1 MPEQEKTYNEIA
13 GQRISRIEAIS
24 DGVFAVA
31 MTLLVLDIHVPLR
44 EAIHSE
50 HDVMM
55 AFCFLT
61 PKLLTYFTSFMTLGI
76 FWNGQSLQYNYIKR
90 SDRDLTWVALFFLM
104 VVSLVPFTTAFLS
117 EHFSYRFSIGL
128 YWLNIF
134 LLGLIV
140 YIQWVYAWKR
150 GYVENNL
157 PETIAVNKALRRRI
171 IMAQALYALGALLC
185 FISTYLSIALIII
198 VQLNYALGL
207 TSRGK
212 RRK

>member
-1 MPEQEKTYNEIA
+1 MHEQEKTYNQLA
-13 GQRISRIEAIS
+13 GQRVGRIEAIS

-44 EAIHSE
+44 EVIHSE
-50 HDVMM
+50 HDLAV
-55 AFCFLT
+55 AFCSLT

-76 FWNGQSLQYNYIKR
+76 FWNGQSLQFNHIKH
-90 SDRDLTWVALFFLM
+90 SDRDLTWIALFFLM

-134 LLGLIV
+134 LLGLVV
-140 YIQWVYAWKR
+140 YIQWAYAWKKN
-150 GYVENNL
+150 YLDKND
-157 PETIAVNKALRRRI
+157 PAAIAADKALRKRI
-171 IMAQALYALGALLC
+171 IVAQTLYATGALLC
-185 FISTYLSIALIII
+185 FINNYLSIGFIII

-207 TSRGK
+207 TSRG
-212 RRK
+212 RRKA

>member
-1 MPEQEKTYNEIA
+1 MPQEETTYNQLA
-13 GQRISRIEAIS
+13 GQRVGRIEAIS

-31 MTLLVLDIHVPLR
+31 MTLLVLDIRVPLR

-50 HDVMM
+50 HDLVM
-55 AFCFLT
+55 AFCALT

-90 SDRDLTWVALFFLM
+90 SDRDLTWIALFFLLM
-104 VVSLVPFTTAFLS
+104 VSLVPFTTAFLS

-128 YWLNIF
+128 YWLNI
-134 LLGLIV
+134 LMLGLIV
-140 YIQWVYAWKR
+140 YIQWAYAWKR
-150 GYVENNL
+150 GYIEKET
-157 PETIAVNKALRRRI
+157 PEIAAVDKALRKRI
-171 IMAQALYALGALLC
+171 IVAQMLYGIGALLC
-185 FISTYLSIALIII
+185 FISTYLSIFLIIL

-212 RRK
+212 KRS

>member
-1 MPEQEKTYNEIA
+1 MPQEEKTYNQLA
-13 GQRISRIEAIS
+13 GQRVGRIEAIS

-31 MTLLVLDIHVPLR
+31 MTLLVLDIHVPIR

-55 AFCFLT
+55 AFCALM

-90 SDRDLTWVALFFLM
+90 SDRDLTWIALFFLM

-117 EHFSYRFSIGL
+117 EHFSYRFPIAL

-140 YIQWVYAWKR
+140 YIQWIYAWKH
-150 GYVENNL
+150 GYVEKDI
-157 PETIAVNKALRRRI
+157 PEMVAVNKALRKRI
-171 IMAQALYALGALLC
+171 IIAQMLYGLGALLC
-185 FISTYLSIALIII
+185 FISTYLSIFLIIL

-212 RRK
+212 KRP